1 MKNKDIGIKSLHLR
15 RLHSFKSFEDILPQK
30 YFKPKIP
37 AIIMSV
43 TIIIVFLILFF
54 FTNYKRIVLNI
65 GIFAVFFS
73 LYRVYEA
80 YTKPC
85 LVMNDNEIIFRNVR
99 VGWKK
104 IKRINTSYDLKKQK
118 ANFQILLKENI
129 IMEQKIEN
137 FSFFDYMGLPCRIR
151 TFKKKNRDKY
161 FIQN

>member
-1 MKNKDIGIKSLHLR
+1 
-15 RLHSFKSFEDILPQK
+15 
-30 YFKPKIP
+30 
-37 AIIMSV
+37 
-43 TIIIVFLILFF
+43 
-54 FTNYKRIVLNI
+54 
-65 GIFAVFFS
+65 
-73 LYRVYEA
+73 
-80 YTKPC
+80 
-85 LVMNDNEIIFRNVR
+85 MNDNEIIFRNVR

>member
-30 YFKPKIP
+30 YFRPKIP
-37 AIIMSV
+37 AIIVSV
-43 TIIIVFLILFF
+43 IIIIIFLTLFF
-54 FTNYKRIVLNI
+54 FTSYKSIVLNI

-73 LYRVYEA
+73 LYRIYEV

-85 LVMNDNEIIFRNVR
+85 LVMNDNEIIFGNVR
-99 VGWKK
+99 LGWKK
-104 IKRINTSYDLKKQK
+104 IKRIEMSYDFKNQK
-118 ANFQILLKENI
+118 VNFQILLKENI

-161 FIQN
+161 VFHN